1 MSTTWRQR
9 LLGTIL
15 AGTLALGGLTGLLPQ
30 TVSAEQIAGSSV
42 QQAQQL
48 QEAGQSQQ
56 AEEALLPQLNQQA
69 QQAQPVQRS
78 NQKQLIQQ
86 EQQTSRT
93 QQTAQTQQT
102 QEVQTPQQALA
113 SSAAL
118 PNGQGKKVLFDNAHA
133 QTAGA
138 ADWVIDG
145 AFSDFANG
153 LKNDGFT
160 VDSLERQIPYTFGEQ
175 AVTYDKLKN
184 YDVFVIGEANIPYK
198 KSEQDAL
205 IQFVRGGGGVFFIA
219 DHYNADR
226 NKNRWDSSEVFNGYR
241 RGAWDNPAKGMSA
254 EEAASPAMQGLASS
268 DWLADNFGLRF
279 RYNALGD
286 VNANDIVSS
295 EQSFGITAGVSS
307 VAVHAGSTLA
317 ILDPQRAKGLV
328 YVPTGVP
335 AWGNAVDSGVYNGG
349 GRAEGPFAAISKLG
363 LGKAAFIGD
372 SSPVEDATPKY
383 VREENGKSK
392 TTYDGFKEVNDAA
405 FLIQTVEWLAN
416 KESYTRLSEV
426 PGLTLDSPTALLP
439 SEQPANSVEPQAEP
453 WAAPEAGYKWYDPT
467 TFKPGSYGSSKLPDA
482 KPVYGFVKQQQ
493 LPSEQEFQ
501 IRLTADG
508 LTPGQTLSDLKVGI
522 YLAGGTQIA
531 RFKSGDGT
539 WSDYGYSPA
548 FSVTANAAGHAAADL
563 TVQLKPGSSGAAS
576 LRLKQGSSNVITES
590 VTIAN
595 VPAEPLPTDGPAVP
609 AVTSI
614 AAARQAAD
622 GTAVTVQGT
631 ITTEPGLFGGQ
642 GFYLQ
647 DNSAGIY
654 VFQNAAGY
662 HAGDQIMISAA
673 KMTYNG
679 EIELE
684 SPVKIEKKGTA
695 DLPAPVIQSSLT
707 DSSQGQRVTLQN
719 VSIQNYKTAAPAGSF
734 EFDAVPAS
742 GDAAATHVRVDGRT
756 GVDAAVFQQRYP
768 AGTTVNITGIASIF
782 KGTYQLKAISEAD
795 VQLADTAA
803 PVTQVEV
810 DGKIG
815 EAEYNVK
822 AVTLTFSATDE
833 GTGVARSEY
842 RVNNGDWMA
851 ASSPVTLSDEGRFVV
866 EYRSVDKAGNMEA
879 PQTIVVRIDTQ
890 GPVIALPAGAKF
902 YQTDAALPA
911 VKVEDIGSS
920 VKKTVYTLDGR
931 AIESTGAVAIWTLS
945 LGKHTLKVTATDA
958 AGNSTSALFT
968 LEETMDIEHLDELV
982 SLGEAK
988 QWITK
993 PAEVKKLQSTV
1004 SAIQSAKS
1012 KQEQLVRLTA
1022 LGTQVA
1028 AQTGKSI
1035 TIPYSAMFLADLI
1048 YIGKQAI

>member
-1 MSTTWRQR
+1 MSSTWRQK
-9 LLGTIL
+9 LLGAVL
-15 AGTLALGGLTGLLPQ
+15 AGTLALSGLTGLLPQ
-30 TVSAEQIAGSSV
+30 TASAEQADSGV
-42 QQAQQL
+42 QQVQL
-48 QEAGQSQQ
+48 
-56 AEEALLPQLNQQA
+56 
-69 QQAQPVQRS
+69 
-78 NQKQLIQQ
+78 
-86 EQQTSRT
+86 
-93 QQTAQTQQT
+93 
-102 QEVQTPQQALA
+102 
-113 SSAAL
+113 AAAPAVTL

-175 AVTYDKLKN
+175 AVTYDKLQN

-205 IQFVRGGGGVFFIA
+205 IQFVKSGGGVFFIA

-241 RGAWDNPAKGMSA
+241 RGAWDNPAKGMNA

-286 VNANDIVSS
+286 VNASDIVSPD
-295 EQSFGITAGVSS
+295 QSFGITAGVSS

-317 ILDPQRAKGLV
+317 ILDPQKAKGLV

-392 TTYDGFKEVNDAA
+392 TTYDGFKEVDDAA
-405 FLIQTVEWLAN
+405 FLVHTVEWLAN
-416 KESYTRLSEV
+416 KEAYTRLSEV
-426 PGLTLDSPTALLP
+426 PGITLDSPTELLP
-439 SEQPANSVEPQAEP
+439 SEQPANSVEPQSEP
-453 WAAPEAGYKWYDPT
+453 WATPEAGYKWYDPA
-467 TFKPGSYGSSKLPDA
+467 TFKPGSYGSTKLPDA

-522 YLAGGTQIA
+522 YLTGGTQIA
-531 RFKSGDGT
+531 KFKNADGT

-548 FSVTANAAGHAAADL
+548 FSMTANAAGHAAADL
-563 TVQLKPGSSGAAS
+563 NVQLKPGSSGSAS

-595 VPAEPLPTDGPAVP
+595 VPAEPLPDDGPAVP
-609 AVTSI
+609 AVTPI
-614 AAARQAAD
+614 ATARQAAD

-647 DNSAGIY
+647 DSSAGIY
-654 VFQNAAGY
+654 VFQSAAGY
-662 HAGDQIMISAA
+662 RSGDQIVISAA
-673 KMTYNG
+673 KTTYNG

-695 DLPAPVIQSSLT
+695 ELPQPLVQSALT
-707 DSSQGQRVTLQN
+707 DSNQGQRVTLQN
-719 VSIQNYKTAAPAGSF
+719 VTIQNYKAAAPAGSF
-734 EFDAVPAS
+734 EFDVASNS
-742 GDAAATHVRVDGRT
+742 GDGAATHVRVDGRT
-756 GVDAAVFQQRYP
+756 GIDAAAFQQRYP
-768 AGTTVNITGIASIF
+768 AGTTVNITGISSIF
-782 KGTYQLKAISEAD
+782 KGTYQLKTISED
-795 VQLADTAA
+795 GVQLADTTA
-803 PVTQVEV
+803 PVTQVAV
-810 DGKIG
+810 DGKTG
-815 EAEYNVK
+815 EAEFNAG
-822 AVTLTFSATDE
+822 AVTLAFSATDE
-833 GTGVARSEY
+833 GAGVERCEY
-842 RVNNGDWMA
+842 RVNNGDWIIA
-851 ASSPVTLSDEGRFVV
+851 AAPVTLSEEGRFVV
-866 EYRSVDKAGNMEA
+866 EYRSVDKAGNVEA
-879 PQTIVVRIDTQ
+879 SKTIVIRIDKQ
-890 GPVIALPAGAKF
+890 GPVITLPTGAKF
-902 YQTDAALPA
+902 YQTDASLPA
-911 VKVEDIGSS
+911 VKVEDTGSG
-920 VKKTVYTLDGR
+920 VNKTVYTLDGKTVTDL
-931 AIESTGAVAIWTLS
+931 SGVAPWTLQ
-945 LGKHTLKVTATDA
+945 LGKHSLKVVSTDA
-958 AGNSTSALFT
+958 AGNTTSSSFT
-968 LEETMDIEHLDELV
+968 IEETIDLDHLDELV
-982 SLGEAK
+982 NLGASNK
-988 QWITK
+988 WITK
-993 PAEVKKLQSTV
+993 QTEVKKLLDKVT
-1004 SAIQSAKS
+1004 AIQQAKN
-1012 KQEQLVRLTA
+1012 KQEKIVRLA
-1022 LGTQVA
+1022 AFGAKVA
-1028 AQTGKSI
+1028 SQTGK
-1035 TIPYSAMFLADLI
+1035 TIAPIYSALVLADLV
-1048 YIGKQAI
+1048 YIGKQAM

>member
-1 MSTTWRQR
+1 MSTTWRQK
-9 LLGTIL
+9 LLGAVL
-15 AGTLALGGLTGLLPQ
+15 AGTLALSGLTGLLPQ
-30 TVSAEQIAGSSV
+30 TASAEQADSGV
-42 QQAQQL
+42 QQVQL
-48 QEAGQSQQ
+48 
-56 AEEALLPQLNQQA
+56 
-69 QQAQPVQRS
+69 
-78 NQKQLIQQ
+78 
-86 EQQTSRT
+86 
-93 QQTAQTQQT
+93 
-102 QEVQTPQQALA
+102 
-113 SSAAL
+113 AAAPAVTL

-175 AVTYDKLKN
+175 AVTYDKLQN

-205 IQFVRGGGGVFFIA
+205 IQFVKSGGGVFFIA

-286 VNANDIVSS
+286 VNASDIVSPD
-295 EQSFGITAGVSS
+295 QSFGITSGVSS

-317 ILDPQRAKGLV
+317 ILDPQKAKGLV

-392 TTYDGFKEVNDAA
+392 TTYDGFKEVDDAA
-405 FLIQTVEWLAN
+405 FLVHTVEWLAN
-416 KESYTRLSEV
+416 KEAYTRLSEV
-426 PGLTLDSPTALLP
+426 PGITLDSPTELLP
-439 SEQPANSVEPQAEP
+439 SEQPANSVEPQSEP
-453 WAAPEAGYKWYDPT
+453 WATPEAGYKWYDPA
-467 TFKPGSYGSSKLPDA
+467 TFKPGSYGSTKLPDA

-522 YLAGGTQIA
+522 YLTGGTQIA
-531 RFKSGDGT
+531 KFKNADGT

-548 FSVTANAAGHAAADL
+548 FSMTANAAGHAAADL
-563 TVQLKPGSSGAAS
+563 NVQLKPGSSGSAS

-595 VPAEPLPTDGPAVP
+595 VPAEPLPDDGPTVP
-609 AVTSI
+609 AVTPI
-614 AAARQAAD
+614 ATARQAAD

-647 DNSAGIY
+647 DSSAGIY
-654 VFQNAAGY
+654 VFQSTAGY
-662 HAGDQIMISAA
+662 RSGDHIVISAA
-673 KMTYNG
+673 KTTYNG

-695 DLPAPVIQSSLT
+695 ELPQPLVQSALT
-707 DSSQGQRVTLQN
+707 DSNQGQRVTLQN
-719 VSIQNYKTAAPAGSF
+719 VTIQNYKAAAPAGSF
-734 EFDAVPAS
+734 EFDVASNS
-742 GDAAATHVRVDGRT
+742 GDGAATHVRVDGRT
-756 GVDAAVFQQRYP
+756 GIDAAAFQQRYP
-768 AGTTVNITGIASIF
+768 AGTTVNITGISSIF
-782 KGTYQLKAISEAD
+782 KGTYQLKTISED
-795 VQLADTAA
+795 GVQLADTTA
-803 PVTQVEV
+803 PVTQVAV
-810 DGKIG
+810 DGKTG
-815 EAEYNVK
+815 EAEFNAG
-822 AVTLTFSATDE
+822 AVTLAFSATDE
-833 GTGVARSEY
+833 GAGVERSEY
-842 RVNNGDWMA
+842 RVNNGDWIIA
-851 ASSPVTLSDEGRFVV
+851 AAPVTLSEEGRFVV
-866 EYRSVDKAGNMEA
+866 EYRSVDKAGNVEA
-879 PQTIVVRIDTQ
+879 SKTIVIRIDKQ
-890 GPVIALPAGAKF
+890 GPVITLPTGAKF
-902 YQTDAALPA
+902 YQTDASLPA
-911 VKVEDIGSS
+911 VMVEDTGSG
-920 VKKTVYTLDGR
+920 VNKTVYTLDGKTVTDL
-931 AIESTGAVAIWTLS
+931 SGVAPWTLQ
-945 LGKHTLKVTATDA
+945 LGKHSLKVVSTDA
-958 AGNSTSALFT
+958 AGNTTSSSFT
-968 LEETMDIEHLDELV
+968 IEETIDLDHLDELV
-982 SLGEAK
+982 NLGASNK
-988 QWITK
+988 WITK
-993 PAEVKKLQSTV
+993 QTEVKKLLDRVT
-1004 SAIQSAKS
+1004 AIQQAKN
-1012 KQEQLVRLTA
+1012 KQEKIVRLA
-1022 LGTQVA
+1022 AFGAKVA
-1028 AQTGKSI
+1028 SQTGK
-1035 TIPYSAMFLADLI
+1035 TIAPIYSALVLADLV
-1048 YIGKQAI
+1048 YIGKQAM

>member
-1 MSTTWRQR
+1 MSTTWRQK
-9 LLGTIL
+9 LLGAVL
-15 AGTLALGGLTGLLPQ
+15 AGTLALSGLTGLLPQ
-30 TVSAEQIAGSSV
+30 TASAEQADSGV
-42 QQAQQL
+42 QQVQL
-48 QEAGQSQQ
+48 
-56 AEEALLPQLNQQA
+56 
-69 QQAQPVQRS
+69 
-78 NQKQLIQQ
+78 
-86 EQQTSRT
+86 
-93 QQTAQTQQT
+93 
-102 QEVQTPQQALA
+102 
-113 SSAAL
+113 AAAPAVTL

-175 AVTYDKLKN
+175 AVTYDKLQN

-205 IQFVRGGGGVFFIA
+205 IQFVKSGGGVFFIA

-286 VNANDIVSS
+286 VNASDIVSPD
-295 EQSFGITAGVSS
+295 QSFGITSGVSS

-317 ILDPQRAKGLV
+317 ILDPQKAKGLV

-392 TTYDGFKEVNDAA
+392 TTYDGFKEVDDAA
-405 FLIQTVEWLAN
+405 FLVHTVEWLAN
-416 KESYTRLSEV
+416 KEAYTRLSEV
-426 PGLTLDSPTALLP
+426 PGITLDSPTELLP
-439 SEQPANSVEPQAEP
+439 SEQPANSVEPQSEP
-453 WAAPEAGYKWYDPT
+453 WAAPEAGYKWYDPA
-467 TFKPGSYGSSKLPDA
+467 TFKPGSYGSTKLPDA

-522 YLAGGTQIA
+522 YLTGGTQIA
-531 RFKSGDGT
+531 KFKNADGT

-548 FSVTANAAGHAAADL
+548 FSMTANAAGHAAADL
-563 TVQLKPGSSGAAS
+563 NVQLKPGSSGSAS

-595 VPAEPLPTDGPAVP
+595 VPAEPLPDDGPAVP
-609 AVTSI
+609 AVTPI
-614 AAARQAAD
+614 ATARQAAD

-647 DNSAGIY
+647 DSSAGIY
-654 VFQNAAGY
+654 VFQSTAGY
-662 HAGDQIMISAA
+662 RLGDQIVISAA
-673 KMTYNG
+673 KTTYNG

-695 DLPAPVIQSSLT
+695 ELPQPLVQSALT
-707 DSSQGQRVTLQN
+707 DSNQGQRVTLQN
-719 VSIQNYKTAAPAGSF
+719 VTIQNYKAAAPAGSF
-734 EFDAVPAS
+734 EFDVASNS
-742 GDAAATHVRVDGRT
+742 GDGAATHVRVDGRT
-756 GVDAAVFQQRYP
+756 GIDAAAFQQRYP
-768 AGTTVNITGIASIF
+768 AGTTVNITGISSIF
-782 KGTYQLKAISEAD
+782 KGTYQLKTISED
-795 VQLADTAA
+795 GVQLADTTA
-803 PVTQVEV
+803 PVTQVAV
-810 DGKIG
+810 DGKTG
-815 EAEYNVK
+815 EAEFNAG
-822 AVTLTFSATDE
+822 AVTLAFSATDE
-833 GTGVARSEY
+833 GAGVERSEY
-842 RVNNGDWMA
+842 RVNNGDWIIA
-851 ASSPVTLSDEGRFVV
+851 AAPVTLSEEGRFVV
-866 EYRSVDKAGNMEA
+866 EYRSVDKAGNVEA
-879 PQTIVVRIDTQ
+879 SKTIVIRIDKQ
-890 GPVIALPAGAKF
+890 GPVITLPTGAKF
-902 YQTDAALPA
+902 YQTDASLPA
-911 VKVEDIGSS
+911 VKVEDTGSG
-920 VKKTVYTLDGR
+920 VNKTVYTLDGKTVTDL
-931 AIESTGAVAIWTLS
+931 SGVAPWTLQ
-945 LGKHTLKVTATDA
+945 LGKHSLKVVSTDA
-958 AGNSTSALFT
+958 AGNTTSSSFT
-968 LEETMDIEHLDELV
+968 IEETIDLGHLDELV
-982 SLGEAK
+982 NLGASNK
-988 QWITK
+988 WITK
-993 PAEVKKLQSTV
+993 QTEVKKLLDRVT
-1004 SAIQSAKS
+1004 AIQQAKN
-1012 KQEQLVRLTA
+1012 KQEKIVRLA
-1022 LGTQVA
+1022 AFGAKVA
-1028 AQTGKSI
+1028 SQTGK
-1035 TIPYSAMFLADLI
+1035 TIAPIYSALVLADLV
-1048 YIGKQAI
+1048 YIGKQAM

>member
-1 MSTTWRQR
+1 MRTTWRQK

-15 AGTLALGGLTGLLPQ
+15 TGSLALGGLAGLLPQ
-30 TVSAEQIAGSSV
+30 TVSAEQTAYGSV
-42 QQAQQL
+42 EQ
-48 QEAGQSQQ
+48 
-56 AEEALLPQLNQQA
+56 
-69 QQAQPVQRS
+69 
-78 NQKQLIQQ
+78 IQQ
-86 EQQTSRT
+86 VQPTLQT
-93 QQTAQTQQT
+93 
-102 QEVQTPQQALA
+102 EVGQPSPMTLT

-160 VDSLERQIPYTFGEQ
+160 VDSLERQVPYTFGEQ
-175 AVTYDKLKN
+175 AVTYDKLQN

-205 IQFVRGGGGVFFIA
+205 IQFVRSGGGVFFIA

-241 RGAWDNPAKGMSA
+241 RGAWENPAKGMSA
-254 EEAASPAMQGLASS
+254 EEAASPAMQGLVSS

-286 VNANDIVSS
+286 VNASDIVSPD
-295 EQSFGITAGVSS
+295 QSFGITAGVSS

-317 ILDPQRAKGLV
+317 ILDPQKAKGLV

-405 FLIQTVEWLAN
+405 FLVQTVEWLAN

-426 PGLTLDSPTALLP
+426 PGITLDTPTELLP

-453 WAAPEAGYKWYDPT
+453 WAAPEAGYKWYDPA

-501 IRLTADG
+501 IRLIADG

-531 RFKSGDGT
+531 RFKNADGT
-539 WSDYGYSPA
+539 WSDYGYSPG
-548 FSVTANAAGHAAADL
+548 FSMTANAAGHAAADL

-595 VPAEPLPTDGPAVP
+595 VPAEPLPNDGPAVP

-614 AAARQAAD
+614 AAARQAVD

-647 DNSAGIY
+647 DSSAGIY
-654 VFQNAAGY
+654 VFQSAAGY
-662 HAGDQIMISAA
+662 HAGDQIVISAA
-673 KMTYNG
+673 KTTYNG

-695 DLPAPVIQSSLT
+695 ELPAPVIQSSLT
-707 DSSQGQRVTLQN
+707 DSNQGQRVTLQN
-719 VSIQNYKTAAPAGSF
+719 VIIQNYKTASPAGSF
-734 EFDAVPAS
+734 EFDAASAS
-742 GDAAATHVRVDGRT
+742 GEGAVTHVRVDGRT
-756 GVDAAVFQQRYP
+756 GVDASAFQQRYP
-768 AGTTVNITGIASIF
+768 AGSAVNITGISSIF
-782 KGTYQLKAISEAD
+782 KGTYQLKTISEAE
-795 VQLADTAA
+795 VELADTSA
-803 PVTQVEV
+803 PVTQVAV
-810 DGKIG
+810 DGKTG
-815 EAEYNVK
+815 EAEYNAK
-822 AVTLTFSATDE
+822 DVTLTFSADDV

-842 RVNNGDWMA
+842 RVNDGDWIA
-851 ASSPVTLSDEGRFVV
+851 ASAPVTLPGEGRFVV
-866 EYRSVDKAGNMEA
+866 EYRSVDKAGNVEA
-879 PQTIVVRIDTQ
+879 SKTIVIRIDKQ
-890 GPVIALPAGAKF
+890 GPVITLPAGATF

-911 VKVEDIGSS
+911 VKVEDTGSR
-920 VKKTVYTLDGR
+920 VQNTVYTLDGR
-931 AIESTGAVAIWTLS
+931 VITSPDSVAPWTLT

-958 AGNSTSALFT
+958 AGNSTSALLT
-968 LEETMDIEHLDELV
+968 LEETMDIDHLDELV
-982 SLGEAK
+982 RLGEAK

-993 PAEVKKLQSTV
+993 SAEVKKLQSKVT
-1004 SAIQSAKS
+1004 AIQSAKS
-1012 KQEQLVRLTA
+1012 KQELLVQLAA

-1035 TIPYSAMFLADLI
+1035 TIPYSAMVLADLI
-1048 YIGKQAI
+1048 YIGKKAV

>member
-1 MSTTWRQR
+1 MSKTWRQK
-9 LLGTIL
+9 LLGMIL
-15 AGTLALGGLTGLLPQ
+15 AGTLAFGGLTGLLPQ
-30 TVSAEQIAGSSV
+30 TVSAEQNADSSIPQV
-42 QQAQQL
+42 QQMGLDQQAG
-48 QEAGQSQQ
+48 EAGL
-56 AEEALLPQLNQQA
+56 A
-69 QQAQPVQRS
+69 
-78 NQKQLIQQ
+78 
-86 EQQTSRT
+86 
-93 QQTAQTQQT
+93 
-102 QEVQTPQQALA
+102 QQALA

-118 PNGQGKKVLFDNAHA
+118 PNGQGKKVLFDNAHG

-153 LKNDGFT
+153 LRNDGFT

-175 AVTYDKLKN
+175 AVTYDKLQN

-205 IQFVRGGGGVFFIA
+205 IQFVKNGGGIFFIA

-241 RGAWDNPAKGMSA
+241 RGAWDNPAKGMNA
-254 EEAASPAMQGLASS
+254 EEAASPAMQGLTSS

-286 VNANDIVSS
+286 VNASDVVSP

-317 ILDPQRAKGLV
+317 ILDPLKAKGLV

-349 GRAEGPFAAISKLG
+349 GRAEGPFAAISKLE

-383 VREENGKSK
+383 LREENGKSK

-405 FLIQTVEWLAN
+405 FLVQTVEWLAN

-439 SEQPANSVEPQAEP
+439 SEQPASSVEPQAEP
-453 WAAPEAGYKWYDPT
+453 WAAPEAGYKWYDPA

-531 RFKSGDGT
+531 RFKNADGT

-548 FSVTANAAGHAAADL
+548 FSMTANAAGHAATDL

-576 LRLKQGSSNVITES
+576 LRLKQGSSNIITES

-595 VPAEPLPTDGPAVP
+595 VPAEPLPADGPAVP
-609 AVTSI
+609 AVSPI
-614 AAARQAAD
+614 ASARQTAD

-647 DNSAGIY
+647 DSSGGIY
-654 VFQNAAGY
+654 VFQSAAGY
-662 HAGDQIMISAA
+662 HAGDQIVISAS
-673 KMTYNG
+673 KTTYNG

-684 SPVKIEKKGTA
+684 SPVKVEKKGTA
-695 DLPAPVIQSSLT
+695 ELPQPLVQSTLT

-719 VSIQNYKTAAPAGSF
+719 VTIQNYKTAAPAGSF

-742 GDAAATHVRVDGRT
+742 GEAAATHVRVDGRT
-756 GVDAAVFQQRYP
+756 GVDAASFQQHYP
-768 AGTTVNITGIASIF
+768 AGTTVNITGISSIF
-782 KGTYQLKAISEAD
+782 KGAYQLKAISEAD
-795 VQLADTAA
+795 IQLADTAA
-803 PVTQVEV
+803 PVTQVAV
-810 DGKIG
+810 DGKAG
-815 EAEYNVK
+815 EGEYNAK
-822 AVTLTFSATDE
+822 DVTLVFSATDE

-842 RVNNGDWMA
+842 RVNDGDWIA
-851 ASSPVTLSDEGRFVV
+851 ASAPVTLPGEGRFVV
-866 EYRSVDKAGNMEA
+866 EYRSVDKAGNVEA
-879 PQTIVVRIDTQ
+879 SKTIVIRIDKQ
-890 GPVIALPAGAKF
+890 GPVITLPAGAQF

-911 VKVEDIGSS
+911 VKVEDTSS
-920 VKKTVYTLDGR
+920 GVQNTVYTLDGR
-931 AIESTGAVAIWTLS
+931 AITNLGAVAPWTLS
-945 LGKHTLKVTATDA
+945 LGKHTLKVAATDA

-968 LEETMDIEHLDELV
+968 LEETIDIEHLDELV
-982 SLGEAK
+982 SLGEAN

-993 PAEVKKLQSTV
+993 PAEVKKLQNTV
-1004 SAIQSAKS
+1004 TAIQTAKS
-1012 KQEQLVRLTA
+1012 KKERLVRLA
-1022 LGTQVA
+1022 AFGTQVA

-1035 TIPYSAMFLADLI
+1035 KVPYSAMILADLI
-1048 YIGKQAI
+1048 YIGKKAV